1 MLRKLTHRR
10 NGATQGKTR
19 LGSLLLSSLPPAF
32 LPQTH
37 PPFPV
42 CPTHTVFSLCN
53 NHKDQHTTPSATAT
67 KISQTFHDKFLLSL
81 WKPTPY
87 IPSWLSPFP
96 DLVCLGNHPNT
107 LLHISELLQVPTVLH
122 VRESLSLLYYM
133 FGKALI
139 ALLYVWE
146 RPNRCA
152 CFLPPGNRS
161 ASHCFHIIAFFLLH
175 SKSRT
180 KEEQGHVGDTASAQ
194 S

>member
-19 LGSLLLSSLPPAF
+19 LGSLLLSLPPAF
-32 LPQTH
+32 LPQPH

-42 CPTHTVFSLCN
+42 CPTHSGLPLQQLQRSTHSL
-53 NHKDQHTTPSATAT
+53 KSTSATTT
-67 KISQTFHDKFLLSL
+67 KISQTFHGKFLLSL

-122 VRESLSLLYYM
+122 VWESLSLLYYM
-133 FGKALI
+133 FGNARIGAPVSCHLAI
-139 ALLYVWE
+139 VPPHIVFTL
-146 RPNRCA
+146 
-152 CFLPPGNRS
+152 LPPFYFIQNQEPKKNKG
-161 ASHCFHIIAFFLLH
+161 
-175 SKSRT
+175 T
-180 KEEQGHVGDTASAQ
+180 
-194 S
+194 